1 MGPIGTA
8 GDSWRRTFDFPW
20 AVCAI
25 IAIVVLAAGIWYDLG
40 AKGTVF
46 SWVPF
51 AIFIPSLPLWGFAGA
66 NKFEPMLL
74 LAYPLGAPISLALN
88 VSNTLP
94 DIDEDLAGGVRG
106 LAHQLGTLRALWVT
120 WSAFAAAIAGL
131 ALELARVKR
140 LNSPKAICA

>member
-88 VSNTLP
+88 VSKTLP
-94 DIDEDLAGGVRG
+94 DPSHILQEGIASRIRQAVRFCAKFAVVAFSTFSTESARTG
-106 LAHQLGTLRALWVT
+106 LAQLTQFVFT
-120 WSAFAAAIAGL
+120 
-131 ALELARVKR
+131 LARER
-140 LNSPKAICA
+140 

>member
-66 NKFEPMLL
+66 KSDRTSALPR
-74 LAYPLGAPISLALN
+74 GAAKIS
-88 VSNTLP
+88 
-94 DIDEDLAGGVRG
+94 
-106 LAHQLGTLRALWVT
+106 Q
-120 WSAFAAAIAGL
+120 
-131 ALELARVKR
+131 
-140 LNSPKAICA
+140 